1 MSAIYRDPATGWLY
15 RVSPQP
21 ENGIYAMQYRDPANS
36 VVWKPDITW
45 NTNVVYRDREHLQ
58 EGLEARAKRD
68 GWELVSSSASSE
80 PPEVVDKGEEY
91 SPCDTSLCG
100 IGHRALAYSA
110 KSVRANTVNGE

>member
-1 MSAIYRDPATGWLY
+1 MLIYRDPATGWLY

-21 ENGIYAMQYRDPANS
+21 EHGIYAMQYRDPANS

-45 NTNVVYRDREHLQ
+45 NTNAVYRDREHLQ

-80 PPEVVDKGEEY
+80 PP
-91 SPCDTSLCG
+91 
-100 IGHRALAYSA
+100 
-110 KSVRANTVNGE
+110 

>member
-58 EGLEARAKRD
+58 EGLRGPCGTRRLGA
-68 GWELVSSSASSE
+68 GIQFSE
-80 PPEVVDKGEEY
+80 Q
-91 SPCDTSLCG
+91 
-100 IGHRALAYSA
+100 
-110 KSVRANTVNGE
+110 